1 MRRVV
6 LLAAIV
12 IAVVATAPA
21 WASAKGPCT
30 LITPANVSAALGTK
44 AGAPV
49 AATVGLYESCDYVAG
64 SRHVIIL
71 DRKLTKS
78 VFDTSA
84 KKNPGPVVH
93 LSGIGSD
100 AYSAQGGAALL
111 MWKNGTELTILVAG
125 GTNALKAEETLGR
138 DAASRL

>member
-6 LLAAIV
+6 LLATFV
-12 IAVVATAPA
+12 IAAVSTAPA
-21 WASAKGPCT
+21 WATAKGPCT

-49 AATVGLYESCDYVAG
+49 AATVGLYESCQYTAG
-64 SRHVIIL
+64 AKHVVIL
-71 DRKLTKS
+71 DRKLTET
-78 VFDTSA
+78 VFDKSA

-111 MWKNGTELTILVAG
+111 MWENGTELTILVTG
-125 GTNALKAEETLGR
+125 GTNALKVEETLGR